1 MQQFGCTSKF
11 STELAKGLISD
22 YFTLLPESSCKLHE
36 LPSKA
41 PLFTANFLTAL
52 SEIYFTSGRYR

>member
-1 MQQFGCTSKF
+1 MQQSGCTSKF
-11 STELAKGLISD
+11 SIALAKGLIHD
-22 YFTLLPESSCKLHE
+22 YFILLPESCEKLRD

-52 SEIYFTSGRYR
+52 SEIYFSASE